1 MITNR
6 VEQNVVKHL
15 EKNLTKSSSHILL
28 RPLLVSGVVL
38 WSVFAGVCVG
48 LAILLAG
55 TDGIPAAQA
64 REASVEELEKRK
76 AWDAERRKAREE
88 RQRRR
93 GSIKAAKKSQ
103 TPAQEIAIGF
113 LTQAPDIPPA
123 LSNLDPVLLDE
134 GEYGAELGIEDNN
147 TTGQFL
153 NQKFVLTRVNLPRDG
168 DLSAAFIELAAT
180 NSFIITHLPADH
192 VLALA
197 DLPQARDII
206 ILNAS
211 ASDDSLRGQDCRANI
226 FHIIPSRAMHA
237 DALAQFLV
245 KKKWDEWF
253 LVIGPRP
260 DDELFAAAIRHAAE
274 KFGAEI
280 VEEKTWDFEAD
291 IRRTAKAELPVFTRG
306 ADYDILIVADEQ
318 GRFGEYLPY
327 NTWEPKLI
335 AGTQGL
341 VPTAWGRTHE
351 QWGAIQMQNR
361 FRRASNRWMTPVDY
375 AAWTATR
382 AIGEAVSRI
391 GSGDPQM
398 IRDYLRS
405 DAFNV
410 AAYKGQ
416 KLTFRDWDQQLR
428 QPILLAA
435 ARAMVSVSP
444 QPGFLHPE
452 RELDTLGTDRALS
465 ECRLPQ

>member
-1 MITNR
+1 MPNGAKR
-6 VEQNVVKHL
+6 A
-15 EKNLTKSSSHILL
+15 KNAAVNATAS
-28 RPLLVSGVVL
+28 RP
-38 WSVFAGVCVG
+38 
-48 LAILLAG
+48 
-55 TDGIPAAQA
+55 P
-64 REASVEELEKRK
+64 
-76 AWDAERRKAREE
+76 
-88 RQRRR
+88 
-93 GSIKAAKKSQ
+93 KKSQ
-103 TPAQEIAIGF
+103 APAQEIAIGF

-123 LSNLDPVLLDE
+123 LSNLDPILLNE
-134 GEYGAELGIEDNN
+134 GEYGATLGIEDNN

-153 NQKFVLTRVNLPRDG
+153 NQKFILTTVNLPKDG
-168 DLSAAFIELAAT
+168 DLVAAFIELAAT
-180 NSFIITHLPADH
+180 NPFIVTHLPAADL
-192 VLALA
+192 LALA
-197 DLPQARDII
+197 DTSQARDIV

-211 ASDDSLRGQDCRANI
+211 ATDDSLRAQECRANI
-226 FHIIPSRAMHA
+226 FHIIPSRAMRA

-245 KKKWDEWF
+245 KKKWDEWL
-253 LVIGPRP
+253 LVVGPQP
-260 DDELFAAAIRHAAE
+260 EDELFAAAIRQAAE

-280 VEEKTWDFEAD
+280 VEEKSWDFEAD

-306 ADYDILIVADEQ
+306 EDYDVLIVADEQ

-327 NTWEPKLI
+327 NTWEPKLV

-351 QWGAIQMQNR
+351 QWGAVQMQNR
-361 FRRASNRWMTPVDY
+361 FRRASGRWMTPIDY

-382 AIGEAVSRI
+382 AIGEAVSRTN
-391 GSGDPQM
+391 SSDPKV

-410 AAYKGQ
+410 GAYKGQ

-428 QPILLAA
+428 QPVLLAT

-465 ECRLPQ
+465 ACRFP